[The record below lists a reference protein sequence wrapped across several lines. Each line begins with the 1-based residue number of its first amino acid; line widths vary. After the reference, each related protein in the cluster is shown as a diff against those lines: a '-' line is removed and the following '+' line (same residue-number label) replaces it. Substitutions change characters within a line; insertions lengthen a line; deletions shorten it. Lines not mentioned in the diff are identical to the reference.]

1 MKRLFLSVCAVCV
14 MTSCAEI
21 IDLDSQDVTTEMAQ
35 AIFESKFPGASDI
48 GWDNRLG
55 YFVVDFTYDAGHE
68 EPTKFVAWF
77 DVTGNWYLTEEGFD
91 YNDLPK
97 SVVDAFLGNKD
108 FLDCRIL
115 DVAMLERPDATAEYV
130 MLVEGKV
137 YGFEQRASLYY
148 REDGVLHISI
158 VEPKS
163 DYTYGDYLLPP
174 ICNKTNGANN
184 AAAN

>member
-1 MKRLFLSVCAVCV
+1 
-14 MTSCAEI
+14 
-21 IDLDSQDVTTEMAQ
+21 
-35 AIFESKFPGASDI
+35 
-48 GWDNRLG
+48 
-55 YFVVDFTYDAGHE
+55 
-68 EPTKFVAWF
+68 
-77 DVTGNWYLTEEGFD
+77 
-91 YNDLPK
+91 
-97 SVVDAFLGNKD
+97 
-108 FLDCRIL
+108 
-115 DVAMLERPDATAEYV
+115 MLERPDATAEYV